1 MAQGVARGLHHH
13 LHHHQVLRA
22 HGGLAL
28 QRASGWFL
36 VDFAPG
42 SRVPYLIW
50 ELGCMEWGRAGEEL
64 EKTVRVAPGTD
75 CGDNALMGVIRRQEQ
90 CLPVGRA
97 QRGSRAVA
105 GAHICISE
113 VIDISPGNLDSCLCF
128 IQPGISRDVL
138 CI

>member
-50 ELGCMEWGRAGEEL
+50 ELGCMEWGRAWGGAG
-64 EKTVRVAPGTD
+64 K
-75 CGDNALMGVIRRQEQ
+75 NS
-90 CLPVGRA
+90 
-97 QRGSRAVA
+97 RGCTWHR
-105 GAHICISE
+105 
-113 VIDISPGNLDSCLCF
+113 LW
-128 IQPGISRDVL
+128 
-138 CI
+138 

>member
-75 CGDNALMGVIRRQEQ
+75 CGDNALMGMIRRQEQ

-105 GAHICISE
+105 GAQMPAALIYS
-113 VIDISPGNLDSCLCF
+113 
-128 IQPGISRDVL
+128 QK
-138 CI
+138 

>member
-50 ELGCMEWGRAGEEL
+50 ELAERRAGGCARAE
-64 EKTVRVAPGTD
+64 PG
-75 CGDNALMGVIRRQEQ
+75 
-90 CLPVGRA
+90 
-97 QRGSRAVA
+97 A
-105 GAHICISE
+105 G
-113 VIDISPGNLDSCLCF
+113 
-128 IQPGISRDVL
+128 
-138 CI
+138 